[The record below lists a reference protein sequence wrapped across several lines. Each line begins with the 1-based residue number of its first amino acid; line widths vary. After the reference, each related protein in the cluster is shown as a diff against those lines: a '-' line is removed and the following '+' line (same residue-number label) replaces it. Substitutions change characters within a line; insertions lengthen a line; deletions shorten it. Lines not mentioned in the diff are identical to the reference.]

1 MLLDKAELSKRNSFE
16 SSEIPLESDDE
27 PGQTERRR
35 FHDRRPGLADFSGE
49 YEQAIAIVPAPVT
62 PIGSYRSVPPVGPR
76 TD

>member
-1 MLLDKAELSKRNSFE
+1 MLIDKAELSKRNSFGV
-16 SSEIPLESDDE
+16 IRDPV
-27 PGQTERRR
+27 GIGRRAWSNR
-35 FHDRRPGLADFSGE
+35 TAPVHDRRPGLADFSGE